1 MNRVRGYIS
10 SRPFLGER
18 VPQHVQNLVI
28 RDYCNKQSLQYLL
41 SATEYAMAN
50 SHLVLQQVLEELS
63 ILDGIVFYSLFLL
76 PEDKA
81 ERDSVIQII
90 LKKEKTIYFAVEG
103 LKISNKTEEISCVLI
118 TGPKSR
124 DILQQLTK
132 DDISNAVLPW
142 LNCKTINVGT
152 CGHVRKGD
160 C

>member
-76 PEDKA
+76 PEDKT
-81 ERDSVIQII
+81 ERDRVINFI
-90 LKKEKTIYFAVEG
+90 LKKGKTIYFAVEG
-103 LKISNKTEEISCVLI
+103 LRMNNKTEHVRIETIWQV
-118 TGPKSR
+118 K
-124 DILQQLTK
+124 K
-132 DDISNAVLPW
+132 VLP
-142 LNCKTINVGT
+142 NCLSEI
-152 CGHVRKGD
+152 
-160 C
+160 

>member
-28 RDYCNKQSLQYLL
+28 RDYCNKQNLQYLL

-63 ILDGIVFYSLFLL
+63 KLDGIVFYSLFLL
-76 PEDKA
+76 PEDKT
-81 ERDSVIQII
+81 ERDRVINFI

-103 LKISNKTEEISCVLI
+103 LRMNNKTEHERIEN
-118 TGPKSR
+118 
-124 DILQQLTK
+124 ILQVK
-132 DDISNAVLPW
+132 KVLP
-142 LNCKTINVGT
+142 NCLMKYDY
-152 CGHVRKGD
+152 KGNLEEFA
-160 C
+160 